1 MWDDGVDTA
10 LSRPAR
16 NRRVTKEALSMRRA
30 MLAMVAISLAMVIS
44 LVAAGCKKSGGSGGG
59 GIYGIMTHSAVS
71 STLTRH

>member
-1 MWDDGVDTA
+1 MRDEGVDTA

-59 GIYGIMTHSAVS
+59 GSYGIMTHSAVS
-71 STLTRH
+71 STLTRR

>member
-1 MWDDGVDTA
+1 M
-10 LSRPAR
+10 SRLAR

-59 GIYGIMTHSAVS
+59 GSYGIMTHSAS
-71 STLTRH
+71 STLTRR